1 MAKAQSAGI
10 PGVSNVT
17 EKNIAAANAA
27 STLASVNNTSNF
39 IRDYAAANSGRSVA
53 DAVAAGLSAQAT
65 AQADAQKSD
74 LVNKYAATL
83 NQVADS
89 GKGRGNGSVL
99 GETGTANIEAKPQ
112 GGGGGGGGGASSS
125 ATNNAYTA
133 AVLPSATSQADYI
146 NALYDANEQKRRAAL
161 EAQYTASVGALDQQ
175 AAKIPGQYDAAA
187 NQAAAQAAV
196 NRANFNEMAAAN
208 GLNTGAAGQAA
219 LAQNNAL
226 LGAVSEIRKNQA
238 NALNDV
244 EMQRVSLQQQYQ
256 KAIADA
262 IASNDADRAAALYN
276 EAKRVDESL
285 VSTAVNQATENYRAW
300 QAMYG

>member
-1 MAKAQSAGI
+1 MAVDNKTIQSLH
-10 PGVSNVT
+10 T
-17 EKNIAAANAA
+17 AANAVDLI
-27 STLASVNNTSNF
+27 SSVANQ
-39 IRDYAAANSGRSVA
+39 RVANSMGIT
-53 DAVAAGLSAQAT
+53 SA
-65 AQADAQKSD
+65 D
-74 LVNKYAATL
+74 LVNNAASLSPYSVAGNTL
-83 NQVADS
+83 RNLANNANNNNNNNN
-89 GKGRGNGSVL
+89 NGD
-99 GETGTANIEAKPQ
+99 GFPRAGGDDEPA
-112 GGGGGGGGGASSS
+112 GGGGGGGGSS
-125 ATNNAYTA
+125 AAKPAYIA
-133 AVLPSATSQADYI
+133 ATLPSATSQADYI
-146 NALYDANEQKRRAAL
+146 KALYDANEQKRRAAL
-161 EAQYTASVGALDQQ
+161 EAQYTANLGALDQQ

-244 EMQRVSLQQQYQ
+244 EAQRVSLQQQYQ

>member
-112 GGGGGGGGGASSS
+112 GGGASSS

>member
-1 MAKAQSAGI
+1 MAKVQGLDAVGRVGIQDDYATTLKRLAEQGNATPSVAGEAGTAAI
-10 PGVSNVT
+10 
-17 EKNIAAANAA
+17 EAANPGW
-27 STLASVNNTSNF
+27 NT
-39 IRDYAAANSGRSVA
+39 
-53 DAVAAGLSAQAT
+53 
-65 AQADAQKSD
+65 
-74 LVNKYAATL
+74 
-83 NQVADS
+83 
-89 GKGRGNGSVL
+89 
-99 GETGTANIEAKPQ
+99 NIPA
-112 GGGGGGGGGASSS
+112 GGGGGASSS

-133 AVLPSATSQADYI
+133 AVLPSAASQADYI

-161 EAQYTASVGALDQQ
+161 EAQYTASVGALDRQ

-244 EMQRVSLQQQYQ
+244 EAQRVSLQQQYQ

>member
-1 MAKAQSAGI
+1 MAVDPNKTQAQELQRQAYMRYTVD
-10 PGVSNVT
+10 PNNT
-17 EKNIAAANAA
+17 NAA
-27 STLASVNNTSNF
+27 
-39 IRDYAAANSGRSVA
+39 
-53 DAVAAGLSAQAT
+53 
-65 AQADAQKSD
+65 
-74 LVNKYAATL
+74 
-83 NQVADS
+83 
-89 GKGRGNGSVL
+89 
-99 GETGTANIEAKPQ
+99 ETGTPTAATETGFPTDPTVPKVPTVGAGGSGEAKP
-112 GGGGGGGGGASSS
+112 
-125 ATNNAYTA
+125 TYTA
-133 AVLPSATSQADYI
+133 ATLPSATSQADYI
-146 NALYDANEQKRRAAL
+146 NALYAANEQKRRAAL
-161 EAQYTASVGALDQQ
+161 EAQYTANIGSLDRQ
-175 AAKIPGQYDAAA
+175 AATIPGQYDAAA

-244 EMQRVSLQQQYQ
+244 EAQRVSLQQQYQ
-256 KAIADA
+256 KAIAEA
-262 IASNDADRAAALYN
+262 IANNEADRAAALYS

>member
-1 MAKAQSAGI
+1 MAKVKGLDAVGRVDEGGEIYVRPNYAKTLDQM
-10 PGVSNVT
+10 
-17 EKNIAAANAA
+17 AAAGTTT
-27 STLASVNNTSNF
+27 SLSNTEL
-39 IRDYAAANSGRSVA
+39 RANELLNESKA
-53 DAVAAGLSAQAT
+53 EQDARGKIGFHLLS
-65 AQADAQKSD
+65 S
-74 LVNKYAATL
+74 KYSAY
-83 NQVADS
+83 DP
-89 GKGRGNGSVL
+89 NG
-99 GETGTANIEAKPQ
+99 
-112 GGGGGGGGGASSS
+112 GGGGGGGGGASPS
-125 ATNNAYTA
+125 AANNAYEA

-175 AAKIPGQYDAAA
+175 AAKIPGQYEAAA